1 MSRVIE
7 NEPKIDVQSQA
18 MQALYLWGVFI
29 ALAIIINGTIPFILG
44 FDLHAWT
51 YSPLKSVAFNLI
63 IYGGLFLVI
72 PLALTKGWAT
82 VRRPAFFLPLIVA
95 VLAMT
100 LRPFFRPTAAL
111 AVIILI
117 YLHWRFDLSKL
128 GIQSCGWKSDIIAIL
143 LFGLIY
149 LAPSLLQ
156 SNPIP
161 SDPGNAFLASLDRLF
176 LNPASTTEYLFYFG
190 FLAERL
196 SHKTGKWM
204 TPLIIAAMYTA
215 HEMSNPEYWYEGMKF
230 PLIFVGVALMAT
242 IYLWRRSIVVIWLGD
257 GLGRFV
263 SRLFTGAG

>member
-1 MSRVIE
+1 MRTSIE
-7 NEPKIDVQSQA
+7 NEPTIDTQKQS

-29 ALAIIINGTIPFILG
+29 ALAVIINGTIPFILG
-44 FDLHAWT
+44 FDLHTWT
-51 YSPLKSVAFNLI
+51 YSPLKGVAFDLI
-63 IYGGLFLVI
+63 IYGGLFLIVPI
-72 PLALTKGWAT
+72 VLTKGWAI

-95 VLAMT
+95 ILAMT
-100 LRPFFRPTAAL
+100 LRTYFRPTAAL

-128 GIQSCGWKSDIIAIL
+128 GFQSCGWKSDIIAIL

-156 SNPIP
+156 SNLIP
-161 SDPGNAFLASLDRLF
+161 SAPGNAFLARLDRLF

-215 HEMSNPEYWYEGMKF
+215 HEMSNPEYWYEGSKF
-230 PLIFVGVALMAT
+230 LLIFVGVALTAS
-242 IYLWRRSIVVIWLGD
+242 IYLWRRSIIVIWLGD